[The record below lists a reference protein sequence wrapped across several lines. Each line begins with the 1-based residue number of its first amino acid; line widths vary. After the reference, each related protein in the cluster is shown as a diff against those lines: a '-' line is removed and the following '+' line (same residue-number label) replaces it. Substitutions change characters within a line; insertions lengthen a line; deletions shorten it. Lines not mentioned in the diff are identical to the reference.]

1 MTDLQILCYLQ
12 TTTYQVLLLSAD
24 GSETLHGY
32 FESDWAGYVNDR
44 KSTLGQVHFT
54 HLLKKKK
61 KTKQVVSK
69 SLNLDIVRQP
79 PQPLILFGFAGRL
92 MTWEFPSCPAPLY
105 IDSDI
110 AKKLVFSDFFTNILS
125 ISRLIVTSFTIMLSM
140 TLLNFPTSL

>member
-12 TTTYQVLLLSAD
+12 TTTNQVLLLSAD

-32 FESDWAGYVNDR
+32 FDSDWAGYVNDR

-61 KTKQVVSK
+61 KMKQVVSK
-69 SLNLDIVRQP
+69 SLNLDIVRQRL
-79 PQPLILFGFAGRL
+79 QPLRLFGFAGRL